1 MVSVLVVA
9 GWQAAVPRRHR
20 PFIMRHRSAP
30 SSGTFRGIPLGR
42 SRRGVSVYLVSDY
55 SAPLDD
61 MRFVLE
67 HVTDLG
73 GLAQLAGYEHADP
86 QTVAGILAEAA
97 RFFEEQFAP
106 LNRVGDVQHS
116 RRNDDGSVTTPEGFG
131 KAYRRYVEAGWPAVP
146 FPEEYGGGGFPWL
159 VGIAMQEMMT
169 AANMAFSLCPLL
181 TQGAIDMLVHYGDE
195 QQRETYLPKMVTGEW
210 TGTMNLTEPQA
221 GSDVGALTTRAVPA
235 GDGTWRISGQK
246 IFITYGEHDLA
257 DNIVHLVLARVPD
270 APPGTKGISCFIV
283 PKVLVEDDG
292 TLGKRNAV
300 ECVSI
305 EDKMGIN
312 ASPTCVMVY
321 EDAVGYLI
329 GEPNQGM
336 RYMFRMMNTARLS
349 VGVEGLAVGDR
360 AYQQAVAYAKE
371 RVQGRAVGAASDSG
385 TIIEHA
391 DVRRMLLT
399 MKAYLEALRGLLYLN
414 AESID
419 LAKAHPDEAV
429 RTARGELVD
438 VLTPISKG
446 WGTDL
451 GVELTSLAVQ
461 VHGGMG
467 YVEET
472 GVAQHYRDIRIAPIY
487 EGTNGIQAIDLVG
500 RKIGLRDGA
509 VVRELL
515 DTIDRTAEEARATGD
530 VAELGARLAET
541 NAVFRSATEW
551 LIEHGAA
558 DPNSALAGAA
568 PYLRMAGLVTG
579 GWLLTR
585 SALAAVELLA
595 EGGDRAGFSD
605 EFLTQKLVTARFYA
619 TQLLPQAIGLLQ
631 AVTAGDSDL
640 YNAAF

>member
-1 MVSVLVVA
+1 
-9 GWQAAVPRRHR
+9 
-20 PFIMRHRSAP
+20 
-30 SSGTFRGIPLGR
+30 
-42 SRRGVSVYLVSDY
+42 VSDY

-67 HVTDLG
+67 HVTDLD
-73 GLAQLAGYEHADP
+73 GLAKLPGYEHADP
-86 QTVAGILAEAA
+86 ATVRGILEEAA

-116 RRNDDGSVTTPEGFG
+116 RRNDDGSVTTPDGFG
-131 KAYRRYVEAGWPAVP
+131 KAYRRYVEAGWPAVQ
-146 FPEEYGGGGFPWL
+146 FPPEFGGGGFPWV

-181 TQGAIDMLVHYGDE
+181 TQGAIDMLQHYGDE
-195 QQRETYLPKMVTGEW
+195 GQRETYLPKMVTGEW

-221 GSDVGALTTRAVPA
+221 GSDLGALSTKALPA
-235 GDGTWRISGQK
+235 DDGTWRITGQK

-257 DNIVHLVLARVPD
+257 GNIIHLVLARVPD
-270 APPGTKGISCFIV
+270 APPGTRGISCFIV
-283 PKVLVEDDG
+283 PKFLVAVDG
-292 TLGKRNAV
+292 TLGERNSI

-312 ASPTCVMVY
+312 ASPTCVMAY
-321 EDAVGYLI
+321 DHAVGYLI
-329 GEPNQGM
+329 GEPNEGM
-336 RYMFRMMNTARLS
+336 RYMFKMMNTARLS
-349 VGVEGLAVGDR
+349 VGLEGLAVGDR

-371 RVQGRAVGAASDSG
+371 RVQGRPIGTAAGDEA
-385 TIIEHA
+385 TIIDHA

-399 MKAYLEALRGLLYLN
+399 MKAYLEALRCVLYLN

-429 RTARGELVD
+429 RAERAELVD
-438 VLTPISKG
+438 LLTPISKG

-467 YVEET
+467 YIEET

-500 RKIGLRDGA
+500 RKLGLRGGG
-509 VVRELL
+509 VVR
-515 DTIDRTAEEARATGD
+515 DVMAKIDATAQEARDAGD
-530 VAELGARLAET
+530 VADLGARLSEANE
-541 NAVFRSATEW
+541 VFRQATEW
-551 LIEHGAA
+551 LIEHGGAE
-558 DPNSALAGAA
+558 PNSALAGAT

-585 SALAAVELLA
+585 SALAAAELLA
-595 EGGDRAGFSD
+595 GDGDGEFSA
-605 EFLTQKLVTARFYA
+605 EFLAQKLVTARFYT
-619 TQLLPQAIGLLQ
+619 TQLLPQAAGLLA
-631 AVTAGDSDL
+631 AVTAGAGDL
-640 YNAAF
+640 VAATF